1 MFVPCPYDSM
11 VECNPEVLQFCENC
25 GVYRSLHK
33 KDNEEP
39 KENKPKKGYPGKE
52 ITTTHLRIFGI
63 VWIIILVV
71 TIALQYV
78 MYVS

>member
-33 KDNEEP
+33 KDNNEP
-39 KENKPKKGYPGKE
+39 KENKPKKGFKGKNL
-52 ITTTHLRIFGI
+52 ICNNLDIIFIVFMLILILTT
-63 VWIIILVV
+63 VV
-71 TIALQYV
+71 QYI
-78 MYVS
+78 MYG